1 MQYVSKSSPSHFT
14 RYDMIQETI
23 RVSVLIL
30 RLNSNIEVWAWS
42 LKLKKW
48 NFSENN
54 AEKWVRYVS
63 KFSASHFTRYD
74 MI

>member
-1 MQYVSKSSPSHFT
+1 
-14 RYDMIQETI
+14 MIQETI

-30 RLNSNIEVWAWS
+30 RPNSNIEVWARS

-63 KFSASHFTRYD
+63 KFSPSHFTRYD